1 MMIYIYIKNILDRFT
16 SLISLIILFPVLIV
30 IYSLILVFEGRPV
43 FFRQSR
49 PGFKTKSFTIIK
61 FRTMKN
67 IKVLKDKNLIADKH
81 RLTNLGKFLRKTSLD
96 ELPELINIL
105 KGEMSFIGPRPL
117 LKEYLP
123 LYSKKQLLRHNVLPG
138 LSGWAQVNGR
148 NSISWEE
155 KFNKDIWY
163 IYNIS
168 FLLDLKII
176 FLTIWKV
183 IKRDSINSINSC
195 TSKKFT
201 GNK

>member
-1 MMIYIYIKNILDRFT
+1 MRYLYIKHILDRFI
-16 SLISLIILFPVLIV
+16 SLISLIILSPIFIIISLLI
-30 IYSLILVFEGRPV
+30 IFFEGPPI
-43 FFRQSR
+43 FFLQKR
-49 PGFKTKSFTIIK
+49 PGFKSRLFTIIK

-67 IKVLKDKNLIADKH
+67 INNTQLNRLIEDKH
-81 RLTNLGKFLRKTSLD
+81 RLTVLGKFLRKTSLD

-117 LKEYLP
+117 LTEYLP
-123 LYSKKQLLRHNVLPG
+123 LYSKKQQSRHNVLPG

-163 IYNIS
+163 IHNMS
-168 FLLDLKII
+168 FMLDLKVI

-183 IKRDSINSINSC
+183 LKRDSINSMNSS
-195 TSKKFT
+195 TSEKFK
-201 GNK
+201 GNDY

>member
-1 MMIYIYIKNILDRFT
+1 MIYIYIKNILDRFT
-16 SLISLIILFPVLIV
+16 SLISLIILFPLLII
-30 IYSLILVFEGRPV
+30 IYFLILVFEGRPV
-43 FFRQSR
+43 FFLQSR
-49 PGFKTKSFTIIK
+49 PGLKTKSFTIIK

-67 IKVLKDKNLIADKH
+67 MEDFTNKNSTHDKH
-81 RLTNLGKFLRKTSLD
+81 RLTTLGKFLRKTSLD

-148 NSISWEE
+148 NSISWED

-168 FLLDLKII
+168 F
-176 FLTIWKV
+176 
-183 IKRDSINSINSC
+183 S
-195 TSKKFT
+195 
-201 GNK
+201 